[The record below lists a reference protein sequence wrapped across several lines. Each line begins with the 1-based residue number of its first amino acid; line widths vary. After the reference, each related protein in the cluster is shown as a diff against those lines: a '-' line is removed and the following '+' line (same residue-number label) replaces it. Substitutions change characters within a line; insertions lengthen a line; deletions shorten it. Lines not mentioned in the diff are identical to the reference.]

1 VGSIA
6 VAGGIAIAIVLVT
19 RGSLRQL
26 LRLRIQS
33 IWLALLA
40 LTIQVVLDLVDFP
53 DDRIDDLGFALLM
66 VSYALLLAFCFVNI
80 RVPAMWIVA
89 LGVALNA
96 AVIGLN
102 QGMPTRDRE
111 VTTASGRTVERPIDR
126 TVKHRPESGD
136 DLLPFLGDKI
146 VIPEPIDEVISVGDI
161 VLGVGIVGVCYLGS
175 RPRRSARSVRSPRA
189 GARGRSARPRSRSK
203 RPARGKPTA
212 QPSLNPLP
220 VTEPG
225 STLSPE
231 TAQALAEP
239 EAAPAPEPEPARE
252 PTPDAD
258 PEPAPVPEAEPTP
271 VPDPEPEPTGE
282 AELQPPADPGAES
295 VSDAEPELEHAQ
307 ARPAGDERGLEPAP
321 ESDTRSDPN
330 EGSDDPGDRPSEG
343 DR

>member
-26 LRLRIQS
+26 VRLRIQS

-66 VSYALLLAFCFVNI
+66 ASYALLLAFCFVNI

-89 LGVALNA
+89 LGIALNA

-126 TVKHRPESGD
+126 TVKHRPESTD
-136 DLLPFLGDKI
+136 DLLPFLGDQI
-146 VIPEPIDEVISVGDI
+146 VIPDPIDEVISVGDI
-161 VLGVGIVGVCYLGS
+161 VIGVGIVGVCYLGS
-175 RPRRSARSVRSPRA
+175 RPRRSARSARGPRA
-189 GARGRSARPRSRSK
+189 SAPGRPARRRWRSKRSARSK
-203 RPARGKPTA
+203 PPP

-220 VTEPG
+220 VTEQG

-231 TAQALAEP
+231 AAQALAAPEPGPGPEPSSAPEPGPGPEPASAPEPAPAPRPEP
-239 EAAPAPEPEPARE
+239 EPESASNPEPEPA
-252 PTPDAD
+252 
-258 PEPAPVPEAEPTP
+258 PEAADAEP
-271 VPDPEPEPTGE
+271 
-282 AELQPPADPGAES
+282 
-295 VSDAEPELEHAQ
+295 EPELEHAQ
-307 ARPAGDERGLEPAP
+307 ARPAGDERGRETATDSEAP
-321 ESDTRSDPN
+321 PN
-330 EGSDDPGDRPSEG
+330 AKEAGGAPGDRPSEG

>member
-19 RGSLRQL
+19 RGSLNQL
-26 LRLRIQS
+26 LRLRIQA

-40 LTIQVVLDLVDFP
+40 LTIQIVLDLVDFP

-66 VSYALLLAFCFVNI
+66 ASYALLLAFCFVNI

-89 LGVALNA
+89 LGIALNA

-111 VTTASGRTVERPIDR
+111 VTTATGRTVDRPIDR
-126 TVKHRPESGD
+126 TVKHRPESSD

-161 VLGVGIVGVCYLGS
+161 VIGVGIVGVCYLGS
-175 RPRRSARSVRSPRA
+175 RPRRSARSARGPRA
-189 GARGRSARPRSRSK
+189 SARGRSAGRRSRSK
-203 RPARGKPTA
+203 RSARGKPA
-212 QPSLNPLP
+212 PQPSLNPLP
-220 VTEPG
+220 VMEPG

-231 TAQALAEP
+231 AAQALAEP
-239 EAAPAPEPEPARE
+239 E
-252 PTPDAD
+252 
-258 PEPAPVPEAEPTP
+258 PEPAPVPEPAPEPAAGAEPEP
-271 VPDPEPEPTGE
+271 APPPEPEPE
-282 AELQPPADPGAES
+282 PAPAPPPEP
-295 VSDAEPELEHAQ
+295 EPELEHAQ
-307 ARPAGDERGLEPAP
+307 ARPAGDERGREAAP
-321 ESDTRSDPN
+321 DSDARPDAK
-330 EGSDDPGDRPSEG
+330 EAGDAPGDQPSEG